1 MNNPDTIMAIA
12 LGVVMIFGV
21 IFVIIDRILD
31 YKRDIAEI
39 DLKKHSK
46 VDAWSATGPS
56 PVWPDMF
63 HTEERTTYYKDPE
76 TASKEEKKDE

>member
-1 MNNPDTIMAIA
+1 MAIA
-12 LGVVMIFGV
+12 LGVVMIFGVIFGV

-39 DLKKHSK
+39 ELKKHSK

-56 PVWPDMF
+56 PTWPGMF
-63 HTEERTTYYKDPE
+63 RTEETTTYYKPE
-76 TASKEEKKDE
+76 TSKEEKKDE